1 VRVFTCSSCE
11 HELGFESLS
20 CPNCDSLIGYMPD
33 RRDLVVLVP
42 DTPAK
47 FSVQGDNG
55 VQWRCLNAAWGCNWM
70 LAADQGDVWCLSCR
84 LTRGRPDEAD
94 PAAVVAWAAAEAAK
108 RRLVFQLAEL
118 GLPIEPR
125 STTAPQGLAFDL
137 VHVPGASG
145 VTGHDQGLITLD
157 LSEADDQHRDELR
170 RRFGEPFRT
179 LIGHLRHEVGHYY
192 FARLINQGDLL
203 TSFRSLF
210 GDERVDYP
218 AALDEHYRS
227 GHGAAVEANLERH
240 VSAYAAAHPLEDWAE
255 TFAHYLHICDAY
267 QTADSHGLDVVDRE
281 PGVRTSGRRGVGDAP
296 SFSSILA
303 LWVPV
308 AATINEIADGL
319 GSPRPYPFTL
329 SPAVVTKLEFVHARV
344 TANSDREG
352 SYAASG

>member
-1 VRVFTCSSCE
+1 VRVFTCSSCT
-11 HELGFESLS
+11 HELRFESLS

-33 RRDLVVLVP
+33 RRHLVVLLP
-42 DTPAK
+42 DSPAK
-47 FSVQGDNG
+47 FAVEGEVG

-70 LAADQGDVWCLSCR
+70 LPADVGDVWCLSCR

-94 PAAVVAWAAAEAAK
+94 PAAVVAWTAAEAAK

-125 STTAPQGLAFDL
+125 SPESPDGLAFDL

-170 RRFGEPFRT
+170 RRLGEPFRT

-192 FARLINQGDLL
+192 FARLVGQGDHL
-203 TSFRSLF
+203 TDFRALF

-227 GHGAAVEANLERH
+227 KRDGTVEVDLTSH
-240 VSAYAAAHPLEDWAE
+240 VTAYATAHPLEDWAE
-255 TFAHYLHICDAY
+255 TFAHYMHICDAY

-281 PGVRTSGRRGVGDAP
+281 PGGRTSRRRREGDAQ
-296 SFSSILA
+296 SFASIMA
-303 LWVPV
+303 LWIPV
-308 AATINEIADGL
+308 AETINDIADGL
-319 GSPRPYPFTL
+319 GSTRPYPFTL

-344 TANSDREG
+344 MANSNRES
-352 SYAASG
+352 SYAAP

>member
-1 VRVFTCSSCE
+1 
-11 HELGFESLS
+11 
-20 CPNCDSLIGYMPD
+20 MPD

-42 DTPAK
+42 DSPAK
-47 FSVQGDNG
+47 FTVEGDDG
-55 VQWRCLNAAWGCNWM
+55 LLWRCLNAAWGCNWM
-70 LAADQGDVWCLSCR
+70 LAADRGDVWCLSCR

-94 PAAVVAWAAAEAAK
+94 PAAVVAWSAAEAAK

-118 GLPIEPR
+118 GLPIEQR
-125 STTAPQGLAFDL
+125 SRESPQGLAFDL

-170 RRFGEPFRT
+170 RHLGEPFRT

-192 FARLINQGDLL
+192 FARLIGEGDHL
-203 TSFRSLF
+203 TDFRSLF

-227 GHGAAVEANLERH
+227 RRSGATEPDLDSH

-267 QTADSHGLDVVDRE
+267 QTADSHGIDVVDRE
-281 PGVRTSGRRGVGDAP
+281 PAGRTSRRRRVGDAP

-308 AATINEIADGL
+308 AETINEIADGL
-319 GSPRPYPFTL
+319 GSSRPYPFML

-352 SYAASG
+352 SHAAPG